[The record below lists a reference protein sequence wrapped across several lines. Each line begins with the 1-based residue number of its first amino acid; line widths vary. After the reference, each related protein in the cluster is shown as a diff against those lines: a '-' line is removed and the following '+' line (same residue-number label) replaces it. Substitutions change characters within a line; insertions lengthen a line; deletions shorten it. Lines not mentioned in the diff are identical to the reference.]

1 MKGNRAAI
9 AGVVVLILVI
19 AGWWLFKRNTS
30 GEPVDLLATFPSA
43 EKRPSPDSFEVIEA
57 DLNGDKKRAIFT
69 VPTSRI
75 IWRMRIPDDA
85 WLKVALAMKVESW
98 DKEGDGVLF
107 RVGVSDGRVFEDL
120 FTQHVDPF
128 TNKGDRRWIPVT
140 VDLSAY
146 SGEEVEVIFNANNN
160 VPGKQP
166 DSRNDTALWGEP
178 EIFIR

>member
-9 AGVVVLILVI
+9 AAVVVLVLVI
-19 AGWWLFKRNTS
+19 AGWWLFKRNTG
-30 GEPVDLLATFPSA
+30 GESIDLLTTFPTA
-43 EKRPSPDSFEVIEA
+43 EKRPPSGPFEVIEV

-85 WLKVALAMKVESW
+85 WLKVSLATKPESW

-120 FTQHVDPF
+120 FTQHVDPY
-128 TNKGDRRWIPVT
+128 TNKSDRRWIPVT
-140 VDLSAY
+140 VDLSA
-146 SGEEVEVIFNANNN
+146 SAGEEVEVIFNTGNNL
-160 VPGKQP
+160 PGKYP
-166 DSRNDTALWGEP
+166 DVRNDTALWGAP